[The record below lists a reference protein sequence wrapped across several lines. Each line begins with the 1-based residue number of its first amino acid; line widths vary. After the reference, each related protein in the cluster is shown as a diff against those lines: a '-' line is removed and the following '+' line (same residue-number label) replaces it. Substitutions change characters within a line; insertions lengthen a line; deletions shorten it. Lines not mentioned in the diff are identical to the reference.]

1 MNCEDCSGAARRE
14 IKFAMLGKD
23 SDRTVE
29 LGLRERDEVSRVKNG
44 KPPFKAD
51 VVGSLLRPQS
61 VHDARAKREKGEV
74 SAAALWEIE
83 NEAVEEAV
91 TLQKAAGLRVCTDG
105 EFHRRHWF
113 LDFLEKID
121 GVEVHGGL
129 PIKFH
134 NEQGEVEMKPPRF
147 EVHGKV
153 KRSRNLS
160 VDDFKALKPIAD
172 RNGMVAKQP
181 IPSPMCVHFRGGRAA
196 IDRKI
201 YPDIEEFFADL
212 TEVYREEI
220 RALHAAGCRYLQ
232 VDDTNLPF
240 LCDPSLREAT
250 RKIGEDPDA
259 LPALY
264 VRMMNDV
271 LRGKPADMVVCMH
284 MCRGNHRSS
293 WIAEGGY
300 EPVAEIVFGEMKVD
314 GFFLEY
320 DSARAGG
327 FEPLRHLNGNKVAV
341 LGLVTT
347 KKPALESKD
356 ELKRRIEEAAKYV
369 PLERLALSP
378 QCGFASTIAG
388 NQVTIADEKKK
399 LALVVETA
407 RDVWGTA

>member
-1 MNCEDCSGAARRE
+1 
-14 IKFAMLGKD
+14 
-23 SDRTVE
+23 
-29 LGLRERDEVSRVKNG
+29 VKNG

>member
-1 MNCEDCSGAARRE
+1 M
-14 IKFAMLGKD
+14 
-23 SDRTVE
+23 
-29 LGLRERDEVSRVKNG
+29 KNS

-51 VVGSLLRPQS
+51 VVGSLLRPQPI
-61 VHDARAKREKGEV
+61 HDARARREKGEIT
-74 SAAALWEIE
+74 AEALWEIE
-83 NEAVEEAV
+83 TKAVEEAV
-91 TLQKAAGLRVCTDG
+91 AMQRAAGLQVCTDG

-121 GVEVHGGL
+121 GVETHGGL

-153 KRSRNLS
+153 KRSRALS
-160 VDDFKALKPIAD
+160 VDDFKALKPVAD
-172 RNGMVAKQP
+172 RQGLVPKQP

-196 IDRKI
+196 VDEKI
-201 YPDIEEFFADL
+201 YPDIEEFFSDL

-240 LCDPSLREAT
+240 LCDPALRAAT
-250 RKIGEDPDA
+250 RKIGEDPEA

-271 LRGKPADMVVCMH
+271 LLGKPEDMVVCLH

-300 EPVAEIVFGEMKVD
+300 EPVAEVVFGGMNVD

-327 FEPLRHLNGNKVAV
+327 FEPLRHLNGKKVAV

-356 ELKRRIEEAAKYV
+356 ELKRRIDEATKYV
-369 PLERLALSP
+369 PIERLALSP
-378 QCGFASTIAG
+378 QCGFASTLAG
-388 NQVTIADEKKK
+388 NQLTIDDEKRK

-407 RDVWGTA
+407 REVWGTA

>member
-1 MNCEDCSGAARRE
+1 
-14 IKFAMLGKD
+14 
-23 SDRTVE
+23 
-29 LGLRERDEVSRVKNG
+29 VKNG

-240 LCDPSLREAT
+240 LCDLSLREAT